1 MMFFALCISLMVQIQ
16 LCATDVRNE
25 EILDEEDV
33 IQALTQGENDKID
46 RKVIRHSVKDLPAH
60 HLTQTFIDTVNQLS
74 SGLSEGHKSTIIIFL
89 KDVPANHLTQAFIDT
104 VNQLSQG
111 VSRTE
116 KPSVILSVNRVFLA
130 NRQIP
135 IFIETVNQLSQCV
148 KAEHKHNFI
157 GHLSR
162 ISDANWLTL
171 TSNLSTLERIFT
183 PDRTVEFNRFVPYF
197 EMKTFID
204 ILFAM
209 PPERWEPE
217 AIRMIDQ
224 YRHDSDVSMRSNLMR
239 VPAAMRAPAAIF
251 VNSHGFPDVALP
263 VSPMQSATRR
273 NYTSTALE
281 IHAYARTMV
290 ETSSSS
296 SNSLPNGS
304 SSSSSQ
310 KTRLEDA
317 VMQKMGESLQK
328 QQITVMQYE
337 KAKDLLVNWIE
348 EKYKDD
354 LEALNKAKQVAFFR
368 LVNDTNYEQTIAL
381 AVTFLQSLHP
391 TKIDL
396 WLDGFLGESMEAYK
410 GSKNPTSCTKGIGE
424 RATIGMRCVDD
435 DFTKLFAGAEGN
447 LTFNI
452 YCNRWNL
459 YDENQAQ
466 ANLQWVANKLYTKGV
481 RKDTSEEKVAE
492 VVSDII
498 VEDLSSYGNTNMDT
512 AKSLA
517 AGAVEIYWKDIKT
530 QLKLIELQQQKIAS
544 ILRLRHHQE
553 VLHPF
558 FFLNLHI
565 YQRGHHRLFQE
576 KLRMQQYATSE

>member
-1 MMFFALCISLMVQIQ
+1 M
-16 LCATDVRNE
+16 
-25 EILDEEDV
+25 
-33 IQALTQGENDKID
+33 
-46 RKVIRHSVKDLPAH
+46 
-60 HLTQTFIDTVNQLS
+60 
-74 SGLSEGHKSTIIIFL
+74 
-89 KDVPANHLTQAFIDT
+89 
-104 VNQLSQG
+104 
-111 VSRTE
+111 
-116 KPSVILSVNRVFLA
+116 
-130 NRQIP
+130 
-135 IFIETVNQLSQCV
+135 NQLSQCV
-148 KAEHKHNFI
+148 RAEHKHGFI
-157 GHLSR
+157 DHLSR

-183 PDRTVEFNRFVPYF
+183 PDRTVEFNRFVPFF
-197 EMKTFID
+197 EMETFID
-204 ILFAM
+204 RLFTM

-217 AIRMIDQ
+217 AIRMINQ
-224 YRHDSDVSMRSNLMR
+224 YRHDSDESMRSNLMH
-239 VPAAMRAPAAIF
+239 VPAAICVDF
-251 VNSHGFPDVALP
+251 HGVPFGHFHGVPRDFGFALP
-263 VSPMQSATRR
+263 VRPMQSATRR
-273 NYTSTALE
+273 NYTTTAFE
-281 IHAYARTMV
+281 IHDYAGTMV

-310 KTRLEDA
+310 KTRLQDA
-317 VMQKMGESLQK
+317 VMQKMSESLQK

-368 LVNDTNYEQTIAL
+368 LVNDTSYEQTIAL

-410 GSKNPTSCTKGIGE
+410 GSKDLTSCKKGIGE

-435 DFTKLFAGAEGN
+435 DFTKLFAGAESN

-498 VEDLSSYGNTNMDT
+498 VEDLSSSGNTNMDI

-517 AGAVEIYWKDIKT
+517 ADTIEIYWKDIKT
-530 QLKLIELQQQKIAS
+530 QLKLIELQQQEVVS
-544 ILRLRHHQE
+544 IL
-553 VLHPF
+553 
-558 FFLNLHI
+558 
-565 YQRGHHRLFQE
+565 
-576 KLRMQQYATSE
+576 

>member
-1 MMFFALCISLMVQIQ
+1 MFFVLCLSLILQIQ
-16 LCATDVRNE
+16 LCAME
-25 EILDEEDV
+25 EETPQQDTRLSSSAVNSAVISREDA
-33 IQALTQGENDKID
+33 INSLTQGVNDEFIRRVINNTVIPTDHLTSTFID
-46 RKVIRHSVKDLPAH
+46 AVNQLSQGWDGYDRLYFIRTLIDVSAD

-74 SGLSEGHKSTIIIFL
+74 QCMNGLQKNT
-89 KDVPANHLTQAFIDT
+89 VID
-104 VNQLSQG
+104 
-111 VSRTE
+111 
-116 KPSVILSVNRVFLA
+116 SVNRVFLA

-148 KAEHKHNFI
+148 RAEHKHGFI
-157 GHLSR
+157 SHLSR

-183 PDRTVEFNRFVPYF
+183 SDRTVEFNRFVPHF

-204 ILFAM
+204 RLFTM

-217 AIRMIDQ
+217 AIRMINQ
-224 YRHDSDVSMRSNLMR
+224 YRHDSDESMRSNLMH
-239 VPAAMRAPAAIF
+239 VPAPISVDFDGVPF
-251 VNSHGFPDVALP
+251 VDFHGVPFVDFGFALP
-263 VSPMQSATRR
+263 VRPIQSATRR
-273 NYTSTALE
+273 NYTTTASE
-281 IHAYARTMV
+281 IHDYAGTMV

-296 SNSLPNGS
+296 SNSLPNSSRS
-304 SSSSSQ
+304 SSS
-310 KTRLEDA
+310 KKMRLEDA
-317 VMQKMGESLQK
+317 VMQKMSENLQK
-328 QQITVMQYE
+328 QQIAVMQYE
-337 KAKDLLVNWIE
+337 KAKGLLVNWIE

-410 GSKNPTSCTKGIGE
+410 GSKDPTSCKKGIGE

-435 DFTKLFAGAEGN
+435 DFTKLFAGAESN
-447 LTFNI
+447 LAFCI

-459 YDENQAQ
+459 CDQNEAQ

-498 VEDLSSYGNTNMDT
+498 VEDLSSSGNTNMDT

-517 AGAVEIYWKDIKT
+517 VGTVEIYWKDIKT
-530 QLKLIELQQQKIAS
+530 QLKLIELQQ
-544 ILRLRHHQE
+544 
-553 VLHPF
+553 
-558 FFLNLHI
+558 
-565 YQRGHHRLFQE
+565 
-576 KLRMQQYATSE
+576 